1 MTKWQIIG
9 MTKIIKK
16 WYIFFLYWFPP
27 HYYLGGVVTRIL
39 YYCAAIIWFEGS
51 GDEIA
56 VTQSLRD
63 VRAQAYHTH
72 RKKLVRGETYVK
84 MKE

>member
-1 MTKWQIIG
+1 MAKWRNDELSEWLKLLRNNTYFSFTG
-9 MTKIIKK
+9 
-16 WYIFFLYWFPP
+16 FLDP

-51 GDEIA
+51 GDEIV

-63 VRAQAYHTH
+63 VRA
-72 RKKLVRGETYVK
+72 
-84 MKE
+84 

>member
-1 MTKWQIIG
+1 MKNDHRSEFSNLSNW
-9 MTKIIKK
+9 KEEAWKK
-16 WYIFFLYWFPP
+16 PQFKYELFHIPWHQYIFFFYWFPP

-51 GDEIA
+51 GDEIV

-63 VRAQAYHTH
+63 VRA
-72 RKKLVRGETYVK
+72 
-84 MKE
+84 